1 MKNYLKNLTIV
12 IVTYKSD
19 EIIYKFIK
27 KIPKKIKVI
36 VVENSKNFILKRN
49 LEKKYKNVKVYLRKN
64 EGVSSSLNFGVN
76 KTKTNYLIHL
86 SPDLA
91 VDFKQIETFFKY
103 AKKLKNNFCALGPRF
118 LKTKKKGHVQIN
130 KDLQIGKIESIHGS
144 YMFMNKKKF
153 KEIGGWDNKIF
164 LFFEETDYC
173 FRAKKKKIVL

>member
-1 MKNYLKNLTIV
+1 MKNYLKDLTIV

-19 EIIYKFIK
+19 EIIYKFIR

-76 KTKTNYLIHL
+76 KTKTKYLIHL

-91 VDFKQIETFFKY
+91 VDFTI
-103 AKKLKNNFCALGPRF
+103 L
-118 LKTKKKGHVQIN
+118 
-130 KDLQIGKIESIHGS
+130 
-144 YMFMNKKKF
+144 
-153 KEIGGWDNKIF
+153 
-164 LFFEETDYC
+164 
-173 FRAKKKKIVL
+173 VLVY